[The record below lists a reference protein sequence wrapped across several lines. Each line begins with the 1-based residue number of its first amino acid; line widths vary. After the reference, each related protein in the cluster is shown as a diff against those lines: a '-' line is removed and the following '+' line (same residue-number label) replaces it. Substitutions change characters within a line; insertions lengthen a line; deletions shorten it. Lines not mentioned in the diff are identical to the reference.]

1 MNDDEAL
8 SANAWGPLALAPSI
22 GVVGLGGAGSEAVQ
36 DLTALGIPGV
46 RAIAVNTD
54 AAHLLRT
61 GVEERI
67 LLGHRELRGRGSGGN
82 RALVLRAAE
91 EGKEELVR
99 RLESLEIVFL
109 LAGLGGGTGSALL
122 PFLTRALR
130 STDTLAVPVVFLPFQ
145 VEIDN
150 NQTRRD
156 NVEATVSELEQMGGL
171 LVALANEK
179 LRRFET
185 LPIHRVFQVRN
196 AYLHSLVTSLVDM
209 VENPSQLNVDL
220 ASLKNHLRDAGLS
233 TLLVGEYHISEPERL
248 VQQALTDSLLDFH
261 LSDRPSALVHL
272 DGGSNLTLRT
282 LDRVLRTLSERL
294 NQPDRLVFGTRVR
307 PEPREVVHL
316 TAVIGGLKTRSVREA
331 LESTNEITRP
341 VFVH

>member
-1 MNDDEAL
+1 MTDDPIT
-8 SANAWGPLALAPSI
+8 ANAWGPLAVAPSI

-36 DLTALGIPGV
+36 DLIALGIPGV

-67 LLGHRELRGRGSGGN
+67 LLGHRELRGRGSGGD

-91 EGKEELVR
+91 EGQEELLR
-99 RLESLEIVFL
+99 RLRPLEIVFL

-122 PFLTRALR
+122 PFLSRALR
-130 STDTLAVPVVFLPFQ
+130 KTETLAVPVVFLPFQ

-179 LRRFET
+179 LRRFES
-185 LPIHRVFQVRN
+185 LPINRVFQVRN
-196 AYLHSLVTSLVDM
+196 AYLHSLVSSLVDM

-233 TLLVGEYHISEPERL
+233 TLLVGEYHVSEPEKL

-261 LSDRPSALVHL
+261 LSERPSALVHL

-282 LDRVLRTLSERL
+282 LDRVLRTISLKL
-294 NQPDRLVFGTRVR
+294 NQPDRIVFGTRVR

-316 TAVIGGLKTRSVREA
+316 TAVIGGLKPRSVREA
-331 LESTNEITRP
+331 LESTAEVTRP
-341 VFVH
+341 IFVH